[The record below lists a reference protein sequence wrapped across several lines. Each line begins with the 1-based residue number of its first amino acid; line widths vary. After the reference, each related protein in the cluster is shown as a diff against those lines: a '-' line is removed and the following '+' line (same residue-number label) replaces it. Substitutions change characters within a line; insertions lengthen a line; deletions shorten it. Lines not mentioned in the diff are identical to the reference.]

1 MCLVVVF
8 KMPVLLFYSPNGT
21 EGFSC
26 GVGVCSS
33 ITPEHGLYFLLSVS
47 TCLLTYVTKF
57 SYILLT
63 LIFAQVI
70 LGEEVAASKLTI
82 FYITKKICDAV
93 QARAEQG
100 MPPCLLSMSL

>member
-82 FYITKKICDAV
+82 FLYNK
-93 QARAEQG
+93 EN
-100 MPPCLLSMSL
+100 M